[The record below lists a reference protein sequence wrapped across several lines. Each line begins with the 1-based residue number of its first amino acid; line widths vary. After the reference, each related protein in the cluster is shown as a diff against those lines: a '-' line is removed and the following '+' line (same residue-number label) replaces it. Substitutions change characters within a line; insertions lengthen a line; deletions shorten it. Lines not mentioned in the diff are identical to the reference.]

1 MPSVFESD
9 PLLVISALVVVVV
22 FVLSAWPRKRR
33 GRPYRRQHREV
44 RRRGAAPQPSSSS
57 RRTNLVTDDEWRAF
71 REVKAGITGQKGE
84 AAVARHLAHLGGST
98 LHDVILE
105 DSRGLTQIDHLVLG
119 LDAILVV
126 ETKTF
131 SGVIAGGL
139 HSQEWTQYLAQG
151 TTRTN
156 FQNPLRQNHRHCA
169 AAVEIVGDPA
179 VLVRGYVVSAGK
191 AWFGNTLADVVVDID
206 NLADIFIPDDSRRA
220 DRNAL
225 LLAWGRLVVAAQ
237 AGEARRAEHL
247 AGLRAKRGLTA

>member
-1 MPSVFESD
+1 MPCVFESD
-9 PLLVISALVVVVV
+9 PLLVISALVVVV
-22 FVLSAWPRKRR
+22 FVLSAWPRKRH
-33 GRPYRRQHREV
+33 GRSYRRQHREV
-44 RRRGAAPQPSSSS
+44 RRREAAPQPSSR

-71 REVKAGITGQKGE
+71 REAKAGITGQKGE
-84 AAVARHLAHLGGST
+84 AAVARHLAHLGASA

-119 LDAILVV
+119 LDAILVL

-139 HSQEWTQYLAQG
+139 HSREWTQYLAQG

-191 AWFGNTLADVVVDID
+191 AWFGDTLAGVVVDID

-225 LLAWGRLVVAAQ
+225 RLAWGRLVVAAQ
-237 AGEARRAEHL
+237 AGEARRADHL
-247 AGLRAKRGLTA
+247 AGLRAKRGLAA

>member
-1 MPSVFESD
+1 MFESD
-9 PLLVISALVVVVV
+9 TLLVISALVVVVV
-22 FVLSAWPRKRR
+22 FVLSARPRKRR

-44 RRRGAAPQPSSSS
+44 RRRGASPQPSNR

-84 AAVARHLAHLGGST
+84 AAVARQLAHLGASA

-105 DSRGLTQIDHLVLG
+105 DSRGLTQTDHLVLG
-119 LDAILVV
+119 LDAILVL

-131 SGVIAGGL
+131 SGVIAGDP

-169 AAVEIVGDPA
+169 ATVEIVGDPA

-191 AWFGNTLADVVVDID
+191 AWFGDTLAGVVVDID
-206 NLADIFIPDDSRRA
+206 NLADIFIPDDSRRG

-225 LLAWGRLVVAAQ
+225 RLAWGRLFAAAQ

-247 AGLRAKRGLTA
+247 AGLRAKRGLAA

>member
-9 PLLVISALVVVVV
+9 PLLVISALVVVV
-22 FVLSAWPRKRR
+22 FVLSARPRKRH
-33 GRPYRRQHREV
+33 GLSYRRQHREV
-44 RRRGAAPQPSSSS
+44 RRRGAAPQPSSR

-84 AAVARHLAHLGGST
+84 AAVARHLAHLGASA

-119 LDAILVV
+119 LDAILVL

-139 HSQEWTQYLAQG
+139 HSREWTQYLAQG

-191 AWFGNTLADVVVDID
+191 AWFGDTLAGVVVDID

-225 LLAWGRLVVAAQ
+225 RLAWGRLVVAAQ
-237 AGEARRAEHL
+237 AGEARRADHL
-247 AGLRAKRGLTA
+247 AGLRAKRGLAA

>member
-9 PLLVISALVVVVV
+9 TLLVISALVVVVV
-22 FVLSAWPRKRR
+22 FVLSARPRKRR
-33 GRPYRRQHREV
+33 GRPCRRQHREV
-44 RRRGAAPQPSSSS
+44 RRRGASPQPSNR

-84 AAVARHLAHLGGST
+84 AAVARHLAHLGASA

-119 LDAILVV
+119 LDAIVV
-126 ETKTF
+126 LETKTF

-191 AWFGNTLADVVVDID
+191 AWFGDTLAGVVVDID

-225 LLAWGRLVVAAQ
+225 RLAWGRLVVAAH

-247 AGLRAKRGLTA
+247 AGLRVQRGLAA

>member
-9 PLLVISALVVVVV
+9 TLLVISALVVVVV
-22 FVLSAWPRKRR
+22 FVLSAGPRKRR
-33 GRPYRRQHREV
+33 GRPCRRQHREV
-44 RRRGAAPQPSSSS
+44 RRRGASPQPSNR

-71 REVKAGITGQKGE
+71 REVKAGIAGQKGE
-84 AAVARHLAHLGGST
+84 AAVALQLAHLGASA

-119 LDAILVV
+119 LDAILVL

-131 SGVIAGGL
+131 SGVIAGDP

-156 FQNPLRQNHRHCA
+156 FQNPLRQNHLHCA

-191 AWFGNTLADVVVDID
+191 AWFGDTLAGVVVDID
-206 NLADIFIPDDSRRA
+206 DLADIFIPDDSRRA
-220 DRNAL
+220 DWNAL
-225 LLAWGRLVVAAQ
+225 RLAWGRLVVAAQ
-237 AGEARRAEHL
+237 SGEARRAEHS
-247 AGLRAKRGLTA
+247 AGLRAKRGLAA

>member
-9 PLLVISALVVVVV
+9 TLLVISALVVVVV
-22 FVLSAWPRKRR
+22 FVLSARPRKRP
-33 GRPYRRQHREV
+33 GRPCRRQHREV
-44 RRRGAAPQPSSSS
+44 RRRGASPPPSNR
-57 RRTNLVTDDEWRAF
+57 RRTDLVTDDEWRAF
-71 REVKAGITGQKGE
+71 REVKTGITGQKGE
-84 AAVARHLAHLGGST
+84 AAVARHLAHLGASA

-105 DSRGLTQIDHLVLG
+105 DSRGLTQIDHLILG
-119 LDAILVV
+119 LDAILVL

-151 TTRTN
+151 TTQTN

-191 AWFGNTLADVVVDID
+191 AWFGDTLADVVVDID

-225 LLAWGRLVVAAQ
+225 LLAWGRLVVAAR

-247 AGLRAKRGLTA
+247 AGLLAKRGLTA